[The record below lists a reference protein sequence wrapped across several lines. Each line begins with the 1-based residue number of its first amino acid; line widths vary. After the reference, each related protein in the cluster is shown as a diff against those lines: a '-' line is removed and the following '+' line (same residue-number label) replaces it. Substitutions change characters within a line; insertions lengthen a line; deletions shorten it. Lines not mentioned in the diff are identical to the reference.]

1 MCNTTAWALFAIVL
15 FQHFEAHLIR
25 TQVTNHISKIGVQIS
40 VIQRIW
46 IYCSEGSKRSFVY
59 LSFIPGASKNAC
71 PIQKNCVESLRGV
84 FVISEGQGDG
94 GKDQALIAFGTI
106 WAAAQ
111 GMQCAPVLV
120 EGCGLMTSVWCN
132 TEQTGLG
139 PMNSVLIRMCFYL
152 RHAEGQAACKPQQS
166 Y

>member
-71 PIQKNCVESLRGV
+71 PIQKNCVESLQGV
-84 FVISEGQGDG
+84 FDISESQGDD
-94 GKDQALIAFGTI
+94 GKDQTLIAFGTI

-120 EGCGLMTSVWCN
+120 EGSGLVTSVWCN
-132 TEQTGLG
+132 TVQTGLG
-139 PMNSVLIRMCFYL
+139 PWNQSWSLMCLYL
-152 RHAEGQAACKPQQS
+152 RHAEGQAASKPQHS